1 MDTNVLSKSE
11 ELERLMKEQPMLK
24 TLLQLSAD
32 LKEMKTHLQSLK
44 KSQTQVFKE
53 TWIDGHDVQVA
64 LNVSQRTLQ
73 TLRTSKLLPYS
84 QFNGKCYYKVS
95 DLETLLESNYSRNQ
109 QSKRHDQSK

>member
-1 MDTNVLSKSE
+1 MDQKVLTTPE
-11 ELERLMKEQPMLK
+11 ELKRLMKEQPLLK
-24 TLLQLSAD
+24 MLLQLSAD

-44 KSQTQVFKE
+44 KSQTEVFKE
-53 TWIDGHDVQVA
+53 TWIDGQDVQVA

-73 TLRTSKLLPYS
+73 TLRTSKLLPFS

-109 QSKRHDQSK
+109 QSKRHDR

>member
-1 MDTNVLSKSE
+1 MDQKVLTQLE
-11 ELERLMKEQPMLK
+11 ELKMLLMEQPLLK
-24 TLLQLSAD
+24 MLLQLSAD
-32 LKEMKTHLQSLK
+32 LKEMKTYLQSLK

-53 TWIDGHDVQVA
+53 TWIDGQDVQVA

-73 TLRTSKLLPYS
+73 TLRTSKLLPFS

-109 QSKRHDQSK
+109 QSKRHDR